1 MAHTLRAHRDAR
13 QILTDEARPA
23 LFPRGNAK
31 PHGGRSPG
39 KTIIAPGRRVRP
51 GPEQASAQAIGGTTS
66 ATRTHVV
73 TGGAMREFLA
83 DQGIHFAYPFMQL
96 EHRRGRPLAEIADP
110 GIELIDNGIHLFDAF
125 HAKPFTFFVEL
136 MMIQRDFVTFDLFR
150 ISGKS

>member
-1 MAHTLRAHRDAR
+1 
-13 QILTDEARPA
+13 
-23 LFPRGNAK
+23 
-31 PHGGRSPG
+31 
-39 KTIIAPGRRVRP
+39 
-51 GPEQASAQAIGGTTS
+51 
-66 ATRTHVV
+66 
-73 TGGAMREFLA
+73 MREFLA